1 MKLIVLRG
9 GSAMAPA
16 RSHQLNTKPE
26 PGPTSRHGALALSDQ
41 GDQGDPWVLLNI
53 APNVASQLL
62 GDTAVGG
69 HAGLLHG
76 EVRTVLLTDA
86 QVDHISGL
94 LSLRG
99 GPPIDLYATPAV
111 FEVLSQTLPVLQI
124 LQQFC
129 GVHWHVIPVAGE
141 TQSATFH
148 VSALPE
154 LEFTALATDSPV
166 PPGLGALDVPSTTGL
181 SIALAVRDPRSG
193 LRLFCAPGA
202 QALGAA
208 QLDWLQSAD
217 CVLLGEHTTWPETAV
232 NGAEAWQ
239 AQRKVL
245 LCDTPTL
252 SNPGNAG
259 GFEAACDGMVIE
271 L

>member
-9 GSAMAPA
+9 GASLCPNDRIAAAEPAATGHRGAM
-16 RSHQLNTKPE
+16 
-26 PGPTSRHGALALSDQ
+26 ALSDN
-41 GDQGDPWVLLNI
+41 GDQWVLLNL
-53 APNVASQLL
+53 APNVACQLQTDPAL
-62 GDTAVGG
+62 QP
-69 HAGLLHG
+69 HAGLRQG
-76 EVRTVLLTDA
+76 EARTVLLTDA

-94 LSLRG
+94 LSLRD

-111 FEVLSQTLPVLQI
+111 FEVLSQTMPVLQI

-141 TQSATFH
+141 TLSATFH
-148 VSALPE
+148 VAALPE
-154 LEFTALATDSPV
+154 LEFTALATESPV
-166 PPGLGALDVPSTTGL
+166 PIGLGALDVPATTGL
-181 SIALAVRDPRSG
+181 SIALAVRDPRTG
-193 LRLFCAPGA
+193 QRLFCAPGA

-208 QLDWLQSAD
+208 QYDWLRSAD
-217 CVLLGEHTTWPETAV
+217 CVLLDEHTTWPEAAV
-232 NGAEAWQ
+232 NDAEAWL

-245 LCDTPTL
+245 FGDAPAL

-259 GFEAACDGMVIE
+259 GFEAAHDGMVIE

>member
-9 GSAMAPA
+9 GPALAAAAPLPKSPQA
-16 RSHQLNTKPE
+16 E
-26 PGPTSRHGALALSDQ
+26 PASTSRHGALALSDQ
-41 GDQGDPWVLLNI
+41 GEQWVLLNI
-53 APNVASQLL
+53 APNVASQLQSDPAL
-62 GDTAVGG
+62 CG
-69 HAGLLHG
+69 HQGLQQG

-86 QVDHISGL
+86 QVDHIGGL
-94 LSLRG
+94 LSLRD
-99 GPPIDLYATPAV
+99 GPPINLYATPAV
-111 FEVLSQTLPVLQI
+111 FEVLSQTMPVLQM

-141 TQSATFH
+141 TLSATFR
-148 VSALPE
+148 VAALPE

-166 PPGLGALDVPSTTGL
+166 PRGLGALEVPASTGL
-181 SIALAVRDPRSG
+181 SIALAVRDPRTG
-193 LRLFCAPGA
+193 QRLFCAPGA

-208 QLDWLQSAD
+208 PYDWLCSAD
-217 CVLLGEHTTWPETAV
+217 CVLLDEHTTWPEAAV
-232 NGAEAWQ
+232 NEAEAWL

-245 LCDTPTL
+245 FGDAPTL

-259 GFEAACDGMVIE
+259 GFEAARDGMVIE

>member
-1 MKLIVLRG
+1 MKLIVLRDK
-9 GSAMAPA
+9 AAPRA
-16 RSHQLNTKPE
+16 ATPAAEPAATSH
-26 PGPTSRHGALALSDQ
+26 HGAMALSDQ
-41 GDQGDPWVLLNI
+41 GDHWVLLNI
-53 APNVASQLL
+53 APNLASQLQSDPAL
-62 GDTAVGG
+62 QHHPGLQQGD
-69 HAGLLHG
+69 
-76 EVRTVLLTDA
+76 VRTVLLTDA

-94 LSLRG
+94 LSLRN

-111 FEVLSQTLPVLQI
+111 FEVLSQTVPVLQI

-141 TQSATFH
+141 TLSATFH
-148 VSALPE
+148 VAALPE

-166 PPGLGALDVPSTTGL
+166 PPGLSALDVSAATGL
-181 SIALAVRDPRSG
+181 SIALAVRDPRTG
-193 LRLFCAPGA
+193 QRLFCAPGV

-208 QLDWLQSAD
+208 QYDWLCSAD
-217 CVLLGEHTTWPETAV
+217 CVLLDEHTTWPEAAV
-232 NGAEAWQ
+232 NDAEAWL

-245 LCDTPTL
+245 FGDAATL

-259 GFEAACDGMVIE
+259 GFEAAHDGMVID